1 MLKMNAVG
9 LFVTDM
15 EKMVTFYRDVIG
27 METDWN
33 GAVNAELSSGG
44 MRLIMF
50 GRQDFEQM
58 TSRQYTYPSGLN
70 GTLELAFDLPH
81 FEDVDKEYERIIKAG
96 AASVFR
102 PTDEPWGQRTCYI
115 SDPEGNLIEISSFN
129 QGN

>member
-102 PTDEPWGQRTCYI
+102 PTDEPWGQRTSYI